1 MRSKTRLLL
10 LFSFLFVS
18 SSLSVS
24 SLFLLRSTTTDHL
37 LFSPLHSRASTTMCR
52 EQIRRDDLKS
62 LGYMIMYFLQGSSIR
77 LWALSGKVLSHDSSP
92 RWFVWYSGV
101 PASQQN
107 LENTNEICADS

>member
-1 MRSKTRLLL
+1 MAILALC
-10 LFSFLFVS
+10 V
-18 SSLSVS
+18 SSLSIDNRK
-24 SLFLLRSTTTDHL
+24 LF
-37 LFSPLHSRASTTMCR
+37 
-52 EQIRRDDLKS
+52 
-62 LGYMIMYFLQGSSIR
+62 SIR